1 MKSNQFKMTKLI
13 LAGFGL
19 FMILSCTAQNDNDS
33 QWRGPDRKG
42 IFYETDL
49 LNTWPENGPEL
60 SWSFEGLGAGHSS
73 PGIGNNRI
81 YINGMPDTTGVLYC
95 FDLNGN
101 LLWQKE
107 YGEEWHVN
115 YTGTRSTP
123 LVVNDLVYLV
133 SGMGEVFCFKAENGE
148 LVWSVDMLKK
158 FEGINIQWGITE
170 SVLIDG
176 DHLICNPGGGEFN
189 VVALNRFTGA
199 TIWTSK
205 GHGEPSAY
213 CSPVLVDHNK
223 MRLVVTMTQT
233 FVIGIDADT
242 GELYWRVDQFQT
254 NKIHANTPVYEN
266 GIIYCSSTSS
276 KEGKSGLLALKLSD
290 DGKKVE
296 QLWRNEEFK
305 NLMGGIVLIDGTI
318 YGSAYRTKNW
328 YSVNTATGEEKI
340 IASDFSNGVIIY
352 ADGLFYCYSED
363 GQVAL
368 VKMTPDTFKIIS
380 KFNVPLGTDQ
390 HWAHPVIHNKRMY
403 IRHGNALMVYRVGE

>member
-1 MKSNQFKMTKLI
+1 MTKLI
-13 LAGFGL
+13 LAGFGIFL
-19 FMILSCTAQNDNDS
+19 TLSGTSQNNNSS

-42 IFYETDL
+42 IFHETGL
-49 LNTWPENGPEL
+49 LNSWPQNGPEL
-60 SWSFEGLGAGHSS
+60 LWSFEGLGAGHSS

-81 YINGMPDTTGVLYC
+81 FINGMPDTTGVLYS
-95 FDLNGN
+95 FDMNGN

-133 SGMGEVFCFKAENGE
+133 SGMGEVFCFKAENGN

-176 DHLICNPGGGEFN
+176 DNLICNPGGGEFN
-189 VVALNRFTGA
+189 VVALNRFTGK

-213 CSPVLVDHNK
+213 CSPVLVEHNK
-223 MRLVVTMTQT
+223 TRLVVTMTQT
-233 FVIGIDADT
+233 SVIGIDADS

-276 KEGKSGLLALKLSD
+276 KEGNSGLLALKLSE

-296 QLWRNEEFK
+296 QLWRNEDFK

-328 YSVNTATGEEKI
+328 YSVNAATGEEKI

-368 VKMTPDTFKIIS
+368 VKMTPDAFEIIS

-403 IRHGNALMVYRVGE
+403 IRHGNALMVYNIGIIQEN

>member
-1 MKSNQFKMTKLI
+1 MTKLI

-19 FMILSCTAQNDNDS
+19 FMILSCTAQNDNAS
-33 QWRGPDRKG
+33 QWRGPDREG
-42 IFYETDL
+42 IFYETGL
-49 LNTWPENGPEL
+49 LNSWPQNGPEL
-60 SWSFEGLGAGHSS
+60 LWSFEGLGAGHSS

-81 YINGMPDTTGVLYC
+81 FINGMPDTTGVLYC

-133 SGMGEVFCFKAENGE
+133 SGMGEVFCFKAENGN

-176 DHLICNPGGGEFN
+176 DNLICNPGGVEFN
-189 VVALNRFTGA
+189 VVALNRFTGE

-213 CSPVLVDHNK
+213 CSPVLVEHHK
-223 MRLVVTMTQT
+223 TRLVVTMTQT
-233 FVIGIDADT
+233 SVIGMDADT

-276 KEGKSGLLALKLSD
+276 KEGNSGLLALKLSD

-318 YGSAYRTKNW
+318 YGSAYRTKSW
-328 YSVNTATGEEKI
+328 YSVNAATGDEKI

-352 ADGLFYCYSED
+352 ADRLFYCYSED

-368 VKMTPDTFKIIS
+368 VKMTPDTFEIIS

-403 IRHGNALMVYRVGE
+403 IRHGNALMVYNISNQK

>member
-1 MKSNQFKMTKLI
+1 MVKLFLLGLGFLMT
-13 LAGFGL
+13 
-19 FMILSCTAQNDNDS
+19 LSCLSQTDQSS
-33 QWRGPDRKG
+33 QWRGPNREG
-42 IFYETDL
+42 IFYENGL
-49 LNTWPENGPEL
+49 LRSWPENGPEL
-60 SWSFEGLGAGHSS
+60 LWSFEGLGAGHSS
-73 PGIGNNRI
+73 PGIGFNRI
-81 YINGMPDTTGVLYC
+81 FINGMPDTTGVLYS
-95 FDLNGN
+95 FDMNGN

-115 YTGTRSTP
+115 YTGSRSTP

-133 SGMGEVFCFKAENGE
+133 SGMGEVFCFKAENGN

-158 FEGINIQWGITE
+158 FDGINIQWGITE

-176 DHLICNPGGGEFN
+176 DHLICNPGGEEFN
-189 VVALNRFTGA
+189 VVALNRFTGE
-199 TIWTSK
+199 TVWKSK

-213 CSPVLVDHNK
+213 CSPVLVLHNK
-223 MRLVVTMTQT
+223 TRLVVTMTQT
-233 FVIGIDADT
+233 SVIGMDADT

-254 NKIHANTPVYEN
+254 NKIHANTPLYEN

-276 KEGKSGLLALKLSD
+276 KEGNSGLLALKLSE

-296 QLWRNEEFK
+296 QLWRNEDFK

-328 YSVNTATGEEKI
+328 YSVNAATGEEKI

-368 VKMTPDTFKIIS
+368 VKMTPDTFEIIS

-403 IRHGNALMVYRVGE
+403 IRHGNALMVYNISNEK

>member
-1 MKSNQFKMTKLI
+1 MRILI
-13 LAGFGL
+13 LPGL
-19 FMILSCTAQNDNDS
+19 IFLMILSCKSQKDETS

-42 IFYETDL
+42 IFHETGL
-49 LNTWPENGPEL
+49 LKSWPENGPEL
-60 SWSFEGLGAGHSS
+60 LWSIEGLGAGHSS

-81 YINGMPDTTGVLYC
+81 FIKGMPDTTGVLYSY
-95 FDLNGN
+95 DLNGN

-107 YGEEWHVN
+107 YGVEWHVN
-115 YTGTRSTP
+115 YTGSRSTP
-123 LVVNDLVYLV
+123 LVVDDFVYLI
-133 SGMGEVFCFKAENGE
+133 SGMGEVFCFKAENGN
-148 LVWSVDMLKK
+148 LVWSVDILKNFDGK
-158 FEGINIQWGITE
+158 NIQWGITE

-176 DHLICNPGGGEFN
+176 DRLICTPGGEEYN
-189 VVALNRFTGA
+189 VVALNRFTGE
-199 TIWTSK
+199 TIWASK

-213 CSPVLVDHNK
+213 CSPVLVEHNNT
-223 MRLVVTMTQT
+223 RLVVTMTAT
-233 FVIGIDADT
+233 SVIGLDADT
-242 GELYWRVDQFQT
+242 GKLFWRVDQFQS

-276 KEGKSGLLALKLSD
+276 KEGNSGLLALKLSE

-296 QLWRNEEFK
+296 QLWRNEDFK

-328 YSVNTATGEEKI
+328 YSINVATGEEKL

-368 VKMTPDTFKIIS
+368 VKMTPDTFEIIS

-390 HWAHPVIHNKRMY
+390 HWAHPVLHNKRMY
-403 IRHGNALMVYRVGE
+403 IRHGNALMAYDVSK

>member
-1 MKSNQFKMTKLI
+1 MVKLFLLGLGFFMT
-13 LAGFGL
+13 
-19 FMILSCTAQNDNDS
+19 LSCLSQTDQSS
-33 QWRGPDRKG
+33 QWRGPDREG
-42 IFYETDL
+42 IFYENGL
-49 LNTWPENGPEL
+49 LRSWPENGPEL
-60 SWSFEGLGAGHSS
+60 LWSFEGLGAGHSS
-73 PGIGNNRI
+73 PGIGFNRI
-81 YINGMPDTTGVLYC
+81 FINGMPDTTGVLYS
-95 FDLNGN
+95 FDMNGN

-115 YTGTRSTP
+115 YTGSRSTP

-133 SGMGEVFCFKAENGE
+133 SGMGEVFCFKAENGN

-158 FEGINIQWGITE
+158 FDGINIQWGITE

-176 DHLICNPGGGEFN
+176 DHLICNPGGEEFN
-189 VVALNRFTGA
+189 VVALNRFTGE
-199 TIWTSK
+199 TVWKSK

-213 CSPVLVDHNK
+213 CSPVLVEHNNT
-223 MRLVVTMTQT
+223 RLVVTMTQT
-233 FVIGIDADT
+233 SVIGIDADT
-242 GELYWRVDQFQT
+242 GELFWRVDQFQT

-276 KEGKSGLLALKLSD
+276 KEGNSGLLALKLSE

-296 QLWRNEEFK
+296 QLWRNEDFK

-328 YSVNTATGEEKI
+328 YSVNTVTGEEKI

-368 VKMTPDTFKIIS
+368 VKMTPDTFEIIS

-403 IRHGNALMVYRVGE
+403 IRHGNALMVYNISNEK

>member
-1 MKSNQFKMTKLI
+1 MTKLI

-19 FMILSCTAQNDNDS
+19 FMILSCTAQNDNAS
-33 QWRGPDRKG
+33 QWRGPDREG
-42 IFYETDL
+42 IFYETGL
-49 LNTWPENGPEL
+49 LNSWPENGPEL
-60 SWSFEGLGAGHSS
+60 LWSFEGLGAGHSS

-81 YINGMPDTTGVLYC
+81 FINGMPDTTGVLYS
-95 FDLNGN
+95 FDMNGK

-123 LVVNDLVYLV
+123 LVVDDLVYLV
-133 SGMGEVFCFKAENGE
+133 SGMGEVFCFNAENGN

-158 FEGINIQWGITE
+158 FNGKNIQWGITE
-170 SVLIDG
+170 SLLVDG
-176 DHLICNPGGGEFN
+176 DRLICTPGGEEFN
-189 VVALNRFTGA
+189 VVALNRFTGE
-199 TIWTSK
+199 TIWASK

-213 CSPVLVDHNK
+213 CSPVLVEHNNT
-223 MRLVVTMTQT
+223 RLVVTMTAT
-233 FVIGIDADT
+233 SVIGIDAGS
-242 GELYWRVDQFQT
+242 GELYWRVDQFQAH
-254 NKIHANTPVYEN
+254 KIHANTPVYEN

-276 KEGKSGLLALKLSD
+276 EQGNSGLLALKLSD
-290 DGKKVE
+290 DGKQVE
-296 QLWRNEEFK
+296 QLWRNEDFK

-328 YSVNTATGEEKI
+328 FSVNAATGDEKI

-368 VKMTPDTFKIIS
+368 VKMTPNAFEIIS

-403 IRHGNALMVYRVGE
+403 IRHGNALMVYNIAEKK

>member
-1 MKSNQFKMTKLI
+1 MTKLI

-42 IFYETDL
+42 IFHETCL
-49 LNTWPENGPEL
+49 LDSWPQNGPEL
-60 SWSFEGLGAGHSS
+60 LWSFEDLGAGHSS

-81 YINGMPDTTGVLYC
+81 FINGMPDTTGVLYS

-176 DHLICNPGGGEFN
+176 DHLICNPGGGKFN

-213 CSPVLVDHNK
+213 CSPVLVEHNK
-223 MRLVVTMTQT
+223 TRLVVTMTQT
-233 FVIGIDADT
+233 SVIGIDADT

-276 KEGKSGLLALKLSD
+276 KEGNSGLLALKLSD

-368 VKMTPDTFKIIS
+368 VKMTPDTFEIIS
-380 KFNVPLGTDQ
+380 KFKVPLGTDQ

-403 IRHGNALMVYRVGE
+403 IRHGNALMVYNISNQK